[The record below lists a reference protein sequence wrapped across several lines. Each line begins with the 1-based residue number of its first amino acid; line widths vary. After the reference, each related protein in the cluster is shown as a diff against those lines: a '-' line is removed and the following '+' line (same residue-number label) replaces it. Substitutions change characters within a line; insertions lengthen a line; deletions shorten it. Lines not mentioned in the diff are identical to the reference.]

1 MTTVTVQ
8 VPDSV
13 LPSLHLD
20 PAGFVRE
27 MRLAA
32 AIKWYELR
40 SVSQENAAGIAVR
53 ISLPHYHKHRFPP
66 FS

>member
-1 MTTVTVQ
+1 MTTVTIQ

-20 PAGFVRE
+20 PVGFVRE

-32 AIKWYELR
+32 AIFPLSLKR
-40 SVSQENAAGIAVR
+40 NRIA
-53 ISLPHYHKHRFPP
+53 
-66 FS
+66 